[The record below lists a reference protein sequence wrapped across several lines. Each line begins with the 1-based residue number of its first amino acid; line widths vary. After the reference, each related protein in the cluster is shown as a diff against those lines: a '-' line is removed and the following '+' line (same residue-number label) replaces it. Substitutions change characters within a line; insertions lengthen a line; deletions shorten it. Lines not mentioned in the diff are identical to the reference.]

1 MTTLR
6 DSSARVLPAQT
17 RLVAGP
23 GPVPDLIL
31 RLRAAAARLVPFSE
45 GKLLLKEAAA
55 MIEGMDRQRA
65 QKAAEVSPDG
75 PPCLTKP

>member
-6 DSSARVLPAQT
+6 DSSARVLRRRPP
-17 RLVAGP
+17 RRRP
-23 GPVPDLIL
+23 GPRTDLIL